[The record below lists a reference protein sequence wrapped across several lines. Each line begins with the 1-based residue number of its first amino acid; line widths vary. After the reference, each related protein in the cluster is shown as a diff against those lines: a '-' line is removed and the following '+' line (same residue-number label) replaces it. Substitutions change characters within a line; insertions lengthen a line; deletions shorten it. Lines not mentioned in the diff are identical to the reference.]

1 MIAGDKIAN
10 VIFDMSPGL
19 EVASD
24 EDIDRIFARLRRSV
38 RSPTP
43 PTRPREGRRP
53 APHPGAQVASGSRG

>member
-24 EDIDRIFARLRRSV
+24 KDIDRIFARLKAE
-38 RSPTP
+38 SPEPGPADP
-43 PTRPREGRRP
+43 PP
-53 APHPGAQVASGSRG
+53 